1 MTNNIHQTNCE
12 KKCLATQ
19 CFPRLLALEHDPNQM
34 SWGNFNI
41 CSPHSLTWRFKESD
55 CDMILLFTLLI
66 RTLHQLQLYS
76 PFTLIFIIF
85 NFFNLMFEAESL
97 FFFNFQFQPYI
108 LHLIS
113 ITDFGIVSVH
123 QLDPLKTLGP
133 TSRSEL
139 LTF

>member
-1 MTNNIHQTNCE
+1 MTSNTHQTNCE
-12 KKCLATQ
+12 KKCLATL
-19 CFPRLLALEHDPNQM
+19 CFPRLLALKHDPNQM
-34 SWGNFNI
+34 SRGNFNI

-97 FFFNFQFQPYI
+97 FFLIFNFNRIYYTWFQ
-108 LHLIS
+108 LQTLVSCQSIS
-113 ITDFGIVSVH
+113 W
-123 QLDPLKTLGP
+123 TLWKP
-133 TSRSEL
+133 
-139 LTF
+139 